1 MEQSSDHQEI
11 LKCNIS
17 NSTLAVCS
25 GFDLQRFLQVLSHFG
40 KKRSCQG
47 WVSNLVPA
55 DQKTV
60 MLTVT
65 PWLLYE
71 ISSKSF

>member
-25 GFDLQRFLQVLSHFG
+25 GFDLHRFCQILSFFG
-40 KKRSCQG
+40 KKEIGKVLAWAGVRSWVQLIRSRSC
-47 WVSNLVPA
+47 
-55 DQKTV
+55 
-60 MLTVT
+60 
-65 PWLLYE
+65 
-71 ISSKSF
+71 